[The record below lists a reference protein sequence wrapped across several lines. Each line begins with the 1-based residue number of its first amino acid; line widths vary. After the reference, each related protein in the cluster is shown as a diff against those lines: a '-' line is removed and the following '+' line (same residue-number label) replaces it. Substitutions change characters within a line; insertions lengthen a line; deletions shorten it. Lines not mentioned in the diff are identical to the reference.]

1 MIKSEKEKLAG
12 ILKEARK
19 NHGFTQA
26 EVARKLGV
34 TFQAVSNLRLCELL
48 FRSGL
53 L

>member
-34 TFQAVSNLRLCELL
+34 TFQAVSNYEPLRNSFSENS
-48 FRSGL
+48 R
-53 L
+53 